1 MLLSPFLPP
10 RPSTIIFGSRFVL
23 SIAMARYLKL
33 YIYVC
38 VVAKILLGFGGRGGI
53 IWVESSYSKQNKT
66 LILDEI
72 I

>member
-10 RPSTIIFGSRFVL
+10 PPFHDNIWLKVYL

-38 VVAKILLGFGGRGGI
+38 VVAKVLLGFGGRKGV